1 MPPASHE
8 RPDPRTVDERY
19 LAAGQIPA
27 PRSPTDAPL
36 DGAPDMG
43 LSAIA
48 AARVREA
55 SARNSTGAEM
65 YDAQQFTDAVELFEQ
80 ALASCRVTLGDSHP
94 DTLRVSGN
102 LGVALVH
109 AGESR
114 KGIQLI
120 RSTVDA
126 RTQVLGPDHP
136 DTLTALNALAVA
148 HRLTGNPDKALET
161 AKRVVLARSRA
172 LGPSHADTLT
182 SRMGLGLALAAAGET
197 ANAHRIVDKTLAD
210 ARQTL
215 GVDDTHY
222 LALVDCGFDSGL
234 LQAELS

>member
-1 MPPASHE
+1 MPPASPE
-8 RPDPRTVDERY
+8 QPDPRTGDDRY
-19 LAAGQIPA
+19 LAAGPIPA

-36 DGAPDMG
+36 DGPPDMG

-55 SARNSTGAEM
+55 SARNTTGAEM
-65 YDAQQFTDAVELFEQ
+65 YGAQQFTEAVELFEQ
-80 ALASCRVTLGDSHP
+80 ALASCLATLGDNHP

-114 KGIQLI
+114 KGIELI
-120 RSTVDA
+120 RSTADA
-126 RTQVLGPDHP
+126 RSQVLGPEHSDS
-136 DTLTALNALAVA
+136 LSALNALAVA
-148 HRLTGNPDKALET
+148 YRLTGNPDKALET

-172 LGPSHADTLT
+172 LGPTHADTLT

-210 ARQTL
+210 ARDAF
-215 GVDDTHY
+215 GVDDDHY
-222 LALVDCGFDSGL
+222 LALVDCGFESGL
-234 LQAELS
+234 LQAEFS

>member
-8 RPDPRTVDERY
+8 RSDPRTVDDRY

-27 PRSPTDAPL
+27 PRSPGDTPSAGMSDS
-36 DGAPDMG
+36 G
-43 LSAIA
+43 LSGVA

-55 SARNSTGAEM
+55 SARNTTGAEM
-65 YDAQQFTDAVELFEQ
+65 YDAQQFSDAVQLFEQ

-94 DTLRVSGN
+94 DTLRVTGN

-109 AGESR
+109 AGDSR

-120 RSTVDA
+120 KTTAEA
-126 RTQVLGPDHP
+126 RTEVLGPDHP

-172 LGPSHADTLT
+172 LGSTHPDTLT

-210 ARQTL
+210 ARETL
-215 GVDDTHY
+215 GVDDDHY

>member
-19 LAAGQIPA
+19 LAAEIPA

-36 DGAPDMG
+36 DGVPDMR
-43 LSAIA
+43 LSALA

-55 SARNSTGAEM
+55 SARNTTGAEM
-65 YDAQQFTDAVELFEQ
+65 YDAQQFAEAVQLFEQ
-80 ALASCRVTLGDSHP
+80 ALASCRITLGDRHP

-109 AGESR
+109 AGKSR
-114 KGIQLI
+114 QGIQLI
-120 RSTVDA
+120 KATAEA

-172 LGPSHADTLT
+172 LGSTHADTLT

-210 ARQTL
+210 AREAL
-215 GVDDTHY
+215 GVDDDHY

-234 LQAELS
+234 LQADFT

>member
-1 MPPASHE
+1 MTRSNSRTRSSCSSRLSRPAASPSATTTQT
-8 RPDPRTVDERY
+8 RCGCRATSASPSYTRGR
-19 LAAGQIPA
+19 AA
-27 PRSPTDAPL
+27 
-36 DGAPDMG
+36 
-43 LSAIA
+43 
-48 AARVREA
+48 
-55 SARNSTGAEM
+55 
-65 YDAQQFTDAVELFEQ
+65 
-80 ALASCRVTLGDSHP
+80 
-94 DTLRVSGN
+94 
-102 LGVALVH
+102 
-109 AGESR
+109 

-120 RSTVDA
+120 KATADA

-172 LGPSHADTLT
+172 LGPTHADTLT

-210 ARQTL
+210 AREAL
-215 GVDDTHY
+215 GVDDDHY

-234 LQAELS
+234 LQADFT